1 MTVLTQNVLGVTN
14 LVLFAQISCGPSG
27 CGSPSP
33 DVAPAGTAVQPSS
46 ASPPRH

>member
-14 LVLFAQISCGPSG
+14 LVLFAQISCTGGGGCATSPNLSSG
-27 CGSPSP
+27 STS
-33 DVAPAGTAVQPSS
+33 VQPSS